1 MQDLGFFIVYIVDIH
16 EFQILHELRIL
27 YEIQSLHERS
37 VNRESN
43 FWYSQFFQKM
53 NENLKNIILYSSQNI
68 FFSFVFARI
77 ENSKNCFRDLLHF
90 ISAQI

>member
-53 NENLKNIILYSSQNI
+53 DEKKYPGTSEDI
-68 FFSFVFARI
+68 FDLFFIRCLEELRI
-77 ENSKNCFRDLLHF
+77 AKIAFEIC
-90 ISAQI
+90 